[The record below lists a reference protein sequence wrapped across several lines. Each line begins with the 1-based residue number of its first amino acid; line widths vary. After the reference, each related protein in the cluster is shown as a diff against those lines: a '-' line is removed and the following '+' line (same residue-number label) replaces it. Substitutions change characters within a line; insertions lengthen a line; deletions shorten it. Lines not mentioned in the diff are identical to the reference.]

1 MNYDKEIVIS
11 VAGSRKA
18 TEWKPQGMMWSGFI
32 TRVSQPVVSTET
44 FQEYKA
50 MRKAQQDNLK
60 DVGGYVGGILA
71 RKRRKNGNLEGRCL
85 ITLDADS
92 IAPGGSDGVLK
103 RVSGIGCAYVVYST
117 RKHEGARQGSGL

>member
-18 TEWKPQGMMWSGFI
+18 TEWKPQRMMWTGFI
-32 TRVSQPVVSTET
+32 TRVCQPVVSTET

-60 DVGGYVGGILA
+60 DVGGYVGGTLA
-71 RKRRKNGNLEGRCL
+71 GNRRKNGNLEGRRL
-85 ITLDADS
+85 VTLDADS
-92 IAPGGSDGVLK
+92 IAPGGTEDVLK
-103 RVSGIGCAYVVYST
+103 RESGLGCALWST
-117 RKHEGARQGSGL
+117 LPESTKGQIQGSGL